1 MLHQK
6 NQVEQLITQF
16 KMDEAL
22 SVSRVLP
29 APYSDFY
36 QLNIHF
42 YKFTASQD
50 NEHKT
55 TFFAEWDNA
64 LAAVSSLP
72 DDNEHKN
79 ILLCEMHSKRASIDF
94 LSQDYVTAAWHL
106 RTAYQYIQTNKK
118 KFPDSPSNL
127 KMAGVYNVLFSN
139 VPKEYQWFM
148 NMLGFKG
155 NFDSGYKQLKA
166 AVNENDILRAEASI
180 ILFFTEKNMLGK
192 PKEAIQ
198 RLTAEQQKSG
208 KSIIL
213 DIFMASGYFG
223 TNENDKAIAILNNR
237 KTYAENS
244 TVFFIPY
251 WDYLLGKSYFYKENY
266 SSAIHYFDLF
276 LKNIKGELYTGDAL
290 FRLGMSYLLNGDYT
304 TAKKHFLDLQSR
316 KNSGFDEDAYALS
329 TAKRFSKSAPSG
341 HTKQLYRARNRYDGG
356 YYTESILILDK
367 LKKEITELTQENKV
381 EMYYRYGRVYHQA
394 DFPNAAK
401 TSYLACI
408 TETTPGNSL
417 YMQPYSCYYLAE
429 MYKKEG
435 QTELARTYYKKALSY
450 NGYLYQNGLE
460 SKCKVA
466 LNRL

>member
-1 MLHQK
+1 M
-6 NQVEQLITQF
+6 E
-16 KMDEAL
+16 EAL
-22 SVSRVLP
+22 SMSRNLP
-29 APYSDFY
+29 SPYTEFY

-42 YKFTASQD
+42 YKFTATQNSQY
-50 NEHKT
+50 KT
-55 TFFAEWDNA
+55 DFFSEWDNA
-64 LAAVSSLP
+64 LATVTSLP

-106 RTAYQYIQTNKK
+106 RTAYQYIQSNKK
-118 KFPDSPSNL
+118 NFPNSPSNL

-155 NFDSGYKQLKA
+155 NFDSGYKQLKS
-166 AVNENDILRAEASI
+166 AVNENDILRAESSI
-180 ILFFTEKNMLGK
+180 ILFFTEKNMMGK

-198 RLTAEQQKSG
+198 RLTNEQQKTG
-208 KSIIL
+208 KCMIL

-237 KTYAENS
+237 KTYAENE
-244 TVFFIPY
+244 TFFFIPY

-266 SSAIHYFDLF
+266 KSSIYYFDLF
-276 LKNIKGELYTGDAL
+276 LKNIKGELYSGDAL
-290 FRLGMSYLLNGDYT
+290 FRLGMSYLLNGDYN
-304 TAKKHFLDLQSR
+304 TAKTYFLKLQAQ
-316 KNSGFDEDAYALS
+316 KNSGFDEDEYALS
-329 TAKRFSKSAPSG
+329 TAKRFSKSPPSYY
-341 HTKQLYRARNRYDGG
+341 TQQLYRARNRYDGG
-356 YYTESILILDK
+356 YFTESILILDK
-367 LKKEITELTQENKV
+367 LKKEISSLGQENKV

-394 DFPNAAK
+394 DYPNAAK
-401 TSYLACI
+401 VSYQACI
-408 TETTPGNSL
+408 SEVNPGNSL
-417 YMQPYSCYYLAE
+417 YMQPYACYYLAE

-435 QTELARTYYKKALSY
+435 QTEQARTYYKKALSY